1 MSFSSSVEIEHAGD
15 TRGDPNDRFEIGFE
29 DQFHLTKTPNN
40 FVVLLTSEGQIDIP
54 IKKLQR
60 LEDMSVYAG

>member
-1 MSFSSSVEIEHAGD
+1 MEIEHEGD

-40 FVVLLTSEGQIDIP
+40 IVVLLTRGRDTYQETVASRGYE
-54 IKKLQR
+54 R
-60 LEDMSVYAG
+60 LCRIR

>member
-1 MSFSSSVEIEHAGD
+1 MSFSSVEIEHAGD

-40 FVVLLTSEGQIDIP
+40 EVVLLVYGINTYQETVASRGYE
-54 IKKLQR
+54 R
-60 LEDMSVYAG
+60 LCRIR